1 MLIFIPQSVE
11 DNFLYHLLCEILFT
25 FCSKKSSP
33 LSPLCSM
40 DTLAKHAPGRETL
53 SHPQEISHS
62 AVCRQNRR
70 NPSETSHRNP
80 TVVSLTKT
88 APPHLWMKSRA
99 LNTLWVAHLSD
110 TLETP
115 TKLKEC
121 AELITS
127 EPIFVYE
134 CEFHIV
140 QNTPQCTA
148 FKMCVGA
155 CMRVSVCD
163 LGGHSTFQPKKS
175 YHFYKIVFSFSI
187 ISHCLFSINVLGQE

>member
-1 MLIFIPQSVE
+1 
-11 DNFLYHLLCEILFT
+11 
-25 FCSKKSSP
+25 
-33 LSPLCSM
+33 M

-53 SHPQEISHS
+53 SHPQEISHL

-88 APPHLWMKSRA
+88 SRA
-99 LNTLWVAHLSD
+99 LNTLWVSHLSD

-148 FKMCVGA
+148 FKMHVGA
-155 CMRVSVCD
+155 CMHVSVCD
-163 LGGHSTFQPKKS
+163 LGGHSTF
-175 YHFYKIVFSFSI
+175 
-187 ISHCLFSINVLGQE
+187 